1 MNRPRIVGILNLT
14 PDSFSDGGRH
24 VEIEAVVE
32 HGLEM
37 VRQGADIIDVGGE
50 STRPGA
56 VRVAAEEQCRRVV
69 QAMRELRTR
78 LPEEV
83 RLSIDTTLAP
93 VAEAAVNAGAD
104 MLNDISAGREDAGMF
119 RLAAER
125 KLPIAL
131 MHMQGT
137 PATMQDNP
145 QYQDVVVEV
154 REFLLRRADEA
165 IAAGVTPGQLILDP
179 GIGFGKTRAHNMAL
193 LQGLDQLVECG
204 YPVLLGTSR
213 KRFMATLHGG
223 DAPVD
228 RVGATCATTALGVQ
242 AGVELFRVHD
252 VRENR
257 QAADLAWEWLQRDG

>member
-1 MNRPRIVGILNLT
+1 MSRPRIVGVLNLT

-24 VEIEAVVE
+24 VATDTVVE
-32 HGLEM
+32 CGLEM

-56 VRVAAEEQCRRVV
+56 MRVAAQEQCRRVE
-69 QAMRELRTR
+69 QAMRELRAC
-78 LPEEV
+78 LPAEV
-83 RLSIDTTLAP
+83 RLSIDTTLAM
-93 VAEAAVNAGAD
+93 VAEMAVDAGAD

-119 RLAAER
+119 QLAAER
-125 KLPIAL
+125 KLPIVL

-145 QYQDVVVEV
+145 QYRDVVVEV
-154 REFLLRRADEA
+154 REFLLRRVDEA
-165 IAAGVTPGQLILDP
+165 IAAGVSPRQLILDP

-193 LQGLDQLVECG
+193 LQGLDQLVDCG

-213 KRFMATLHGG
+213 KCFMETLHGG
-223 DAPVD
+223 DMPMD
-228 RVGATCATTALGVQ
+228 RVGATCATTVLGVQ

-257 QAADLAWEWLQRDG
+257 QAADFAWECLQRDG